1 MCVYG
6 VRQLTSTW
14 AKALN
19 ARRDRRRRVES
30 FQATIAG
37 RYWGIL
43 RLRESWWCYL
53 YWDERGFNPGWR
65 LGSQWGV
72 ARFRGVQK
80 RARVEG
86 GAGTGIHHLHHLG
99 ASG

>member
-1 MCVYG
+1 MSSTAMCVCG

-43 RLRESWWCYL
+43 RLRESRNKSVVVL
-53 YWDERGFNPGWR
+53 FIGMNVALTLEAR
-65 LGSQWGV
+65 LAMGSSKV
-72 ARFRGVQK
+72 
-80 RARVEG
+80 
-86 GAGTGIHHLHHLG
+86 
-99 ASG
+99 